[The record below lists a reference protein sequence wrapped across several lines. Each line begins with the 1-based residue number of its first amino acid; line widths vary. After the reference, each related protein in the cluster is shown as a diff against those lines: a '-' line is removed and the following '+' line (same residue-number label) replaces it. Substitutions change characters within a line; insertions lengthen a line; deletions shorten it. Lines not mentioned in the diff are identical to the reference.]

1 MAELTVACV
10 QLAPVIGDLD
20 GNRVRACE
28 AIARADADLVV
39 LPELMTTGY
48 VFDSPEEAHA
58 LSLPTEA
65 AMAPWVEAAGERI
78 VVGGYAELG
87 EDGRVY
93 NSAAIVDG
101 TGVMARYR
109 KVHLWDAERLVFS
122 EGRDFPPVVHTR
134 LGKIALSVCYDVEF
148 PELVRGLALA
158 GADILALPVN
168 WPRFPQPPG
177 ERPMDVVRV
186 MAAAVANRIFIA
198 AADRCGEER
207 GVDWVGGTCIAG
219 PDGWLLAG
227 PPERPGP
234 ALVTAR
240 CDPAQARDK
249 RITERNDAFG
259 DRRPAVYAQLGH
271 GF

>member
-1 MAELTVACV
+1 MPEITVACA
-10 QLAPVIGDLD
+10 QLAPVIGDLE
-20 GNRVRACE
+20 GNRERACA
-28 AIARADADLVV
+28 AIQAADADLVV

-48 VFDSPEEAHA
+48 VFESEDEVRALARPTLEAV
-58 LSLPTEA
+58 E
-65 AMAPWVEAAGERI
+65 PWVEAAGDRI

-101 TGVMARYR
+101 SGAMARYR
-109 KVHLWDAERLVFS
+109 KVHLWDREKLVFS
-122 EGRDFPPVVHTR
+122 AGRDFPPVVHTP

-177 ERPMDVVRV
+177 ERPMDIVRV
-186 MAAAVANRIFIA
+186 MAAAVSNRIFVA
-198 AADRCGEER
+198 VADRCGAER
-207 GVDWVGGTCIAG
+207 GVDWVSGTCLAG

-227 PPERPGP
+227 PPDQREP
-234 ALVTAR
+234 ATITAR
-240 CDPAQARDK
+240 CDLALARDK
-249 RITERNDAFG
+249 RINERNDALG
-259 DRRPAVYAQLGH
+259 DRRPDVYGQVRH
-271 GF
+271 GV